1 MRKHSLKHRNMGSLG
16 VVGDVNEDW
25 NLLIVELGLIAEKK
39 KGINLKIE
47 R

>member
-1 MRKHSLKHRNMGSLG
+1 MGSLG
-16 VVGDVNEDW
+16 VVGDANEDW